1 MSFFNEG
8 SRSSY
13 VFDKAIEVVTANHL
27 LKGGV
32 LLGLLW
38 WAWTRKGGLL
48 VDRDLKA
55 VRTIVGAL
63 LSIVVARTLQNLL
76 PHRLRPLHD
85 PDLGFVVPYG
95 IEELDLDGWSS
106 FPSDHAVLFFALSTA
121 LWMTSRPVGLFAYA
135 WSTVVI
141 CLPRIYAGYHYPTDI
156 LAGAVV
162 GILVMLA
169 VMKMPVRDGVAGMI
183 GRMETTY
190 PGWFHAGLFLVTF
203 QMATLFE
210 NLRRLVSAT
219 FKTIG
224 VA

>member
-1 MSFFNEG
+1 LSFFNEG
-8 SRSSY
+8 SQSSY

-38 WAWTRKGGLL
+38 WSWTRRDGALI
-48 VDRDLKA
+48 DRHLTS
-55 VRTIVGAL
+55 VRTIIGAL
-63 LSIVVARTLQNLL
+63 LAVAVARGLQNLL
-76 PHRLRPLHD
+76 PYRPRPLHN
-85 PDLGFVVPYG
+85 PELGFLPPFG
-95 IEELDLDGWSS
+95 IETLDLDGWSS

-121 LWMTSRPVGLFAYA
+121 LWLASRPVGLFAFF

-162 GILVMLA
+162 GVLVMLA
-169 VMKMPVRDGVAGMI
+169 VMRMPIRERMAGLI
-183 GRMETTY
+183 GRVETAY
-190 PGWFHAGLFLVTF
+190 PGWFHAVFFLVTF

-210 NLRRLVSAT
+210 NARRLIAAT
-219 FKTIG
+219 IKTIG
-224 VA
+224 IA